1 MALGENASSVI
12 IARSFIL
19 LRASIANFL
28 LALIQYEG
36 IFIIAKKCVFEVLEV
51 IVWMI
56 VDVKIE
62 KIFGIGR
69 S

>member
-19 LRASIANFL
+19 LRASIANLL
-28 LALIQYEG
+28 LALIQCEG